1 MTRTERV
8 LTAVYVAALVAVV
21 ASPWWLGPRV
31 EAPVQP
37 GAPVPA
43 PMPQP
48 PPPPPPGWRYEVHDG
63 APRLVPVAPR

>member
-1 MTRTERV
+1 MTRTERMLMSGYVVV
-8 LTAVYVAALVAVV
+8 LLGLVAGQVRIGLR
-21 ASPWWLGPRV
+21 A
-31 EAPVQP
+31 EAPVPP